1 MILLTV
7 NMPSTVFKTSKVLK
21 KSTIAKPKAVLRRST
36 RKGAGKRPQTF
47 FEEYAK
53 DIMAVYMEGEDCE
66 EVFKALKEED
76 MVSSAA
82 SNESNK
88 DEDYEDDGVLEESSS
103 EESDTEN

>member
-1 MILLTV
+1 MS
-7 NMPSTVFKTSKVLK
+7 STVFKTSKVLEK
-21 KSTIAKPKAVLRRST
+21 PPHASAKPKVVLRRST

-103 EESDTEN
+103 EESDAEN